1 MNIKTFSDAMS
12 QLDSSYVEEA
22 ARYKKSR
29 KKFRRMKWGALA
41 ACVALAVLVGVRILP
56 QEGPQLS
63 ILTVPTLEGGAMGFE
78 SWMGYDI
85 TTWDNGN
92 PWEASMEFAA
102 LPVYR
107 NGAYH
112 EAGVPTGLSQEE
124 MMKRLEQTASALA
137 VEVGTP
143 EMVQEG
149 AGVVQLTA
157 SAEGITIVVEADGT
171 IEVRFE
177 EGVALPEQYHFTASD
192 TTDDEAAQ
200 ALDYLAQRYAALLKF
215 AQPEQ
220 ALSGTW
226 TVSEEDGSGLQYE
239 REYVLYDAAGDDLE
253 DLLNY
258 TYRTARFYP
267 DENGSLSLIRIAD
280 GLCCAEKLGEY
291 PVITV
296 DEAFELLERGSYITT
311 VPYEITDMEL
321 VGKVELVYRNSR
333 TEETFLPYYRFYVA
347 LPEKQED
354 GLTIFGAYY
363 VPAVEGEYLSN
374 MPLWNGNF
382 D

>member
-1 MNIKTFSDAMS
+1 MNIRTFSDAMS
-12 QLDSSYVEEA
+12 QLNSSYVEEA

-29 KKFRRMKWGALA
+29 KKFRRIMWGALA
-41 ACVALAVLVGVRILP
+41 ACAALAVLAGVRMVP
-56 QEGPQLS
+56 QEGSQLS
-63 ILTVPTLEGGAMGFE
+63 MLTVPTLEGSAMGFE

-92 PWEASMEFAA
+92 PWAASMEFAA
-102 LPVYR
+102 LPVYQ

-112 EAGVPTGLSQEE
+112 EEGVPTGLSQEE
-124 MMKRLEQTASALA
+124 MRKRLEKTARALG
-137 VEVGTP
+137 VEVSAP
-143 EMVQEG
+143 ETVREG
-149 AGVVQLTA
+149 AEVVQLTA
-157 SAEGITIVVEADGT
+157 SAEGTTIVVEADGT
-171 IEVRFE
+171 IEVWFE

-192 TTDDEAAQ
+192 TTDAEAAQ
-200 ALDYLAQRYAALLKF
+200 ALDYLAQRYAALLEF

-220 ALSGTW
+220 VLSGMW
-226 TVSEEDGSGLQYE
+226 TVSEEDESGPRYE
-239 REYVLYDAAGDDLE
+239 REYVLYDAGGDDLE

-267 DENGSLSLIRIAD
+267 DENGSLSLLRITD

-291 PVITV
+291 PVITL
-296 DEAFELLERGSYITT
+296 DEAFQLLERGNYVTT

-333 TEETFLPYYRFYVA
+333 TGETFLPYYRFYVA

-363 VPAVEGEYLSN
+363 VPAVKGEYLSN
-374 MPLWNGNF
+374 MPLWDENF